1 MDFVSDD
8 QEAVSSGIIS
18 KSFNCDELF
27 HVLVQYPKELE
38 LVTEA
43 TNIVRKPITCFVSN
57 KSQSSFDGKNGS
69 QMNLANEQIQYA
81 YFTTP
86 NPKKIGGEDHFQTTL
101 LESRE
106 DQIMRSLG
114 LKLSMLIFRQVGL
127 SKTPVYLYLT
137 SDLRE
142 SVQWEGDV
150 ISFLAAC
157 KKTVRLQ

>member
-1 MDFVSDD
+1 MVFLSDG
-8 QEAVSSGIIS
+8 QEASNSGIIS

-27 HVLVQYPKELE
+27 HVLVQFPKELE
-38 LVTEA
+38 DVTEA
-43 TNIVRKPITCFVSN
+43 TSMVRKPITCFVSN
-57 KSQSSFDGKNGS
+57 KEQSSFNGNNAS
-69 QMNLANEQIQYA
+69 TMNEANEQIEYV

-86 NPKKIGGEDHFQTTL
+86 NPKKIGEEDHFQTTL
-101 LESRE
+101 VETRE

-142 SVQWEGDV
+142 NVQWEGDV
-150 ISFLAAC
+150 ISLLTAC
-157 KKTVRLQ
+157 KKTVRL